1 MRLSSKFLV
10 SMLLLSGST
19 FAQQKPIQQ
28 HPIPGTGSGGA
39 HGPSVLALLPS
50 TPRDKTFRPP
60 RLPENERFD
69 NQSAEIPTF
78 SARVRSRDARIDES
92 RLSPQAE
99 FRLPVK
105 SAVVNSSFTSYSDT
119 DIAGSTNGTYI
130 LYYAYYASAITVY
143 NMTGGVVQQTNPNTF
158 WCGGA
163 SPLPI
168 CSGGGVAGDAR
179 VKYDTGS
186 GRWIITALWVFGSG
200 RVPTDVM
207 AVSRTSDPTQGWYRY
222 QFPACGSFDNWDGSD
237 QPHTGFNNQW
247 VVVTSACSASSGG
260 VNGAGLAVFNKNSLY
275 NGAPLALQTNWWE
288 FVDPYSGGPY
298 VGVGGGNGT
307 RDNPAATY
315 TSTINNREYL
325 TVRVPAAHAT
335 VVYSH
340 LEGAVNNPVFY
351 SATETVTTGF
361 AIAGGVPAVD
371 APGCTGCISTFV
383 NAWIHSSG
391 VYQFANGVPY
401 ILSTMVEGDP
411 NHARATQII
420 SIAVNTQNGVATSLQ
435 VASGIDGS
443 GPLASEI
450 AMPLVRSGAADQALI
465 VYDHSRFDFY
475 PGVKDISWNVDTN
488 SVNYITILSG
498 GSLTPTNGDQ
508 TRWADFDDA
517 IAPIPGSTS
526 LVIGGIIASPSPN
539 DSQRATYW
547 ANITP

>member
-1 MRLSSKFLV
+1 MRLSSTFLV
-10 SMLLLSGST
+10 SLLLLTGSV
-19 FAQQKPIQQ
+19 FAQQKPAPQY
-28 HPIPGTGSGGA
+28 PIPGTGSGGS
-39 HGPSVLALLPS
+39 HGPSVLQFLPS
-50 TPRDKTFRPP
+50 APRDKTFRPP
-60 RLPENERFD
+60 RLPENERIE
-69 NQSAEIPTF
+69 NQSAEIPDF

-92 RLSPQAE
+92 WLTPQAG

-105 SAVVNSSFTSYSDT
+105 SAVINSSFTSYSDT

-143 NMTGGVVQQTNPNTF
+143 TMTGGVVQQTNPNAF

-163 SPLPI
+163 NPLPI

-186 GRWIITALWVFGSG
+186 GRWIITALWVFGG
-200 RVPTDVM
+200 NRVPTDVM
-207 AVSRTSDPTQGWYRY
+207 AVSQTNNPTQGWYRY

-247 VVVTSACSASSGG
+247 VVVTSACSASGG
-260 VNGAGLAVFNKNSLY
+260 VNGAGLAVFAKNNLY
-275 NGAPLALQTNWWE
+275 NGAALTLGTNWWE

-298 VGVGGGNGT
+298 SGVGGGNGT
-307 RDNPAATY
+307 RDNPVATY
-315 TSTINNREYL
+315 ASTLNNREYL
-325 TVRVPAAHAT
+325 TVRVPGSHAT

-340 LEGAVNNPVFY
+340 VEGAVNNPVFY
-351 SATETVTTGF
+351 SATETVTTSF
-361 AIAGGVPAVD
+361 ATASGVPAVD

-391 VYQFANGVPY
+391 VYLFANGVPY

-420 SIAVNTQNGVATSLQ
+420 SIAVNTQTGVATSLQ

-450 AMPLVRSGAADQALI
+450 AMPLVRSGSADQALI

-488 SVNYITILSG
+488 SVNYITVLSG

-517 IAPIPGSTS
+517 IAPIPGSTR
-526 LVIGGIIASPSPN
+526 LVIGGIIASPSSN